1 MAAGKF
7 QASRFRVRLES
18 DDGDQ
23 RVTVVVGMDGLK
35 IMNEAGTMTMR
46 SLDLKHISRWSTVG
60 GGSLVIYTQTP
71 VDLEERQL
79 LLSGD
84 ASTIQSLLDTLTCN
98 CMQ

>member
-1 MAAGKF
+1 MG
-7 QASRFRVRLES
+7 S
-18 DDGDQ
+18 
-23 RVTVVVGMDGLK
+23 
-35 IMNEAGTMTMR
+35 
-46 SLDLKHISRWSTVG
+46 
-60 GGSLVIYTQTP
+60 GSLVIYTQTP